1 MKTIVFPVASLAIAI
16 TIISIASS
24 AAQDPNGKRPG
35 TDEAAAV
42 EQANK
47 QIDVVYK
54 ELMNKL
60 DVEGQK
66 SLREAQR
73 SWIKWRDDEAVL
85 IARVGGAIGGSAL
98 RVDFLTAQ
106 ASLIRE
112 RTAVLKA
119 YLDRSGNNWADD
131 RNV

>member
-1 MKTIVFPVASLAIAI
+1 MKTIVFPAASLAIAI
-16 TIISIASS
+16 TIISFAST

-42 EQANK
+42 QQGNK

-60 DVEGQK
+60 DMEGQK

-73 SWIKWRDDEAVL
+73 SWIKWRDDEALL

-119 YLDRSGNNWADD
+119 YLDRSGNN
-131 RNV
+131 

>member
-119 YLDRSGNNWADD
+119 YLDRSGNN
-131 RNV
+131 

>member
-1 MKTIVFPVASLAIAI
+1 MKTIVFPAASLAIAI

-119 YLDRSGNNWADD
+119 YLDRSGNN
-131 RNV
+131 

>member
-1 MKTIVFPVASLAIAI
+1 MKTIVFPAVSLAIAI
-16 TIISIASS
+16 TIISFASS
-24 AAQDPNGKRPG
+24 AAQDPNGRRPG
-35 TDEAAAV
+35 IDEAAAV

-73 SWIKWRDDEAVL
+73 SWIKWRDDEALL

-98 RVDFLTAQ
+98 RADFLTAQ

-119 YLDRSGNNWADD
+119 YLDRSGNN
-131 RNV
+131 